1 MAFWVMD
8 NESEKAG
15 CGPWKNK
22 MEYEQAKPSK
32 EKKKR
37 IEETS
42 RAEVLEMSTGVES

>member
-32 EKKKR
+32 EKKR

-42 RAEVLEMSTGVES
+42 RVEVLEKSTGVES

>member
-32 EKKKR
+32 EKKK
-37 IEETS
+37 E
-42 RAEVLEMSTGVES
+42 